1 MLRQL
6 LYDVVGFSQSLR
18 FYGAFSW
25 TILYE
30 LTRIV
35 FTTTH
40 KKHLLLLVEWLKRVL
55 PYIVDNARI
64 IEKLV
69 IIDSYV
75 TFGKFIEIGEIL
87 IDLSFGKAL
96 LRQD

>member
-1 MLRQL
+1 M
-6 LYDVVGFSQSLR
+6 
-18 FYGAFSW
+18 
-25 TILYE
+25 
-30 LTRIV
+30 

>member
-1 MLRQL
+1 M
-6 LYDVVGFSQSLR
+6 
-18 FYGAFSW
+18 
-25 TILYE
+25 
-30 LTRIV
+30 
-35 FTTTH
+35 FTTTN